1 MSERRP
7 WSRGDLEEARLLQRE
22 LGELLRIKPFTN
34 ESMHA
39 VTKICD
45 RAMVTVDD
53 DYCQEM
59 FCMLDRQAH
68 QQFAT
73 GKRNRG
79 ALKTALDAIDQRLGS
94 LETLRGAGQAVARAE
109 AILAKS

>member
-1 MSERRP
+1 MSDRRP
-7 WSRGDLEEARLLQRE
+7 WSRGDLQEARLLQRE
-22 LGELLRIKPFTN
+22 LGELLRTNPFTS
-34 ESMHA
+34 ESMQS

-53 DYCQEM
+53 EYCQEM
-59 FCMLDRQAH
+59 FGMLDRQAH

-79 ALKTALDAIDQRLGS
+79 ALKIALDAIDQRLGS
-94 LETLRGAGQAVARAE
+94 LETLRGAGQTVARSE
-109 AILAKS
+109 TILAKS